1 MRTYLE
7 CIPCFFKQA
16 LEASKLSKADETTQK
31 KVLDELSRLIPE
43 IGLNSTPPEIG
54 RIIYQ
59 LVGRITGE
67 KDPFKEIKKKSNKQ
81 SLELYPD
88 LKAKIETS
96 NDRLLSAVRLAIAGN
111 VIDYGVQNHFVIEEE
126 IENCLQRDFA
136 IFDYGDFKE
145 ALDKTDRILY
155 LADNAGEVVFDKI
168 LIEEIRKLDSPR
180 GRQIFYVVRDRPVIN
195 DALVEDAHACGI
207 KKVAEVVSSGSDA
220 PGTILELCSQEFL
233 KLYEQAKMVISKGQ
247 GNFEALSE
255 QDKPIFFLLKA
266 KCSVI
271 AKDIGCRMGDVIL
284 KSSTKRKG

>member
-1 MRTYLE
+1 MKTYLE
-7 CIPCFFKQA
+7 CIPCFFRQA
-16 LEASKLSKADETTQK
+16 LEASKLSKADKTTQK

-43 IGLNSTPPEIG
+43 IGLNSTPPEMG

-67 KDPFKEIKKKSNKQ
+67 KDPFKEIKEKSNKQ
-81 SLELYPD
+81 SLELYPH

-96 NDRLLSAVRLAIAGN
+96 NDRLLTAVRLAIAGN
-111 VIDYGVQNHFVIEEE
+111 VIDYGVTNHFVIEEE
-126 IENCLQRDFA
+126 IENCLKGDFA

-145 ALDKTDRILY
+145 ALDEADRILY

-168 LIEEIRKLDSPR
+168 LIEEIRKLDSPQ
-180 GRQIFYVVRDRPVIN
+180 GRQIFYVVRDKPVIN
-195 DALVEDAHACGI
+195 DALVEDARACSI
-207 KKVAEVVSSGSDA
+207 EEVAKIVSSGSDA
-220 PGTILELCSQEFL
+220 PGTILGLCSQEFL
-233 KLYEQAKMVISKGQ
+233 KLYEHAKMVISKGQ

-284 KSSTKRKG
+284 KSSTKRKR

>member
-1 MRTYLE
+1 MKTYLE
-7 CIPCFFKQA
+7 CIPCFFRQA

-43 IGLNSTPPEIG
+43 IGLNSTPPEMG

-67 KDPFKEIKKKSNKQ
+67 KDPFKEIKQKSNKQ

-88 LKAKIETS
+88 LKTKIETS

-136 IFDYGDFKE
+136 IFDYEDFKE

-195 DALVEDAHACGI
+195 DALVEDAHACSI
-207 KKVAEVVSSGSDA
+207 EEVAEVVSSGSDA

-233 KLYEQAKMVISKGQ
+233 KLYEQARMIISKGQ
-247 GNFEALSE
+247 GNFEALSDE
-255 QDKPIFFLLKA
+255 DKPIFFLLKA